1 MPVRDPCTERVPPV
15 GQTKISF
22 KVPPASERDY
32 IALLK
37 DEAFAT
43 LAGLRAEHAFGPSHG
58 GAGHHGGHGGAAAAA
73 AAAAAASSSG
83 TSMKRHMKVSAE
95 LASMTSLAVHWGSS
109 VLARTD
115 EASMDLMRALIVG
128 PPDTACESGGWRAR
142 AQARARRVRARARRA
157 AYGVRARARAPQ

>member
-58 GAGHHGGHGGAAAAA
+58 GAGHHGPRGRGRRDGAA
-73 AAAAAASSSG
+73 
-83 TSMKRHMKVSAE
+83 
-95 LASMTSLAVHWGSS
+95 
-109 VLARTD
+109 
-115 EASMDLMRALIVG
+115 
-128 PPDTACESGGWRAR
+128 
-142 AQARARRVRARARRA
+142 
-157 AYGVRARARAPQ
+157 